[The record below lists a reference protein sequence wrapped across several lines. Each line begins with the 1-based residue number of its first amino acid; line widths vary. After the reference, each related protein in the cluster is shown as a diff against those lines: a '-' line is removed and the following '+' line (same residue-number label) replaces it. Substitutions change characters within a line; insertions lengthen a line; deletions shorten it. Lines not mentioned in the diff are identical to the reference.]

1 MTQRAELVDAINAAI
16 RQEDYRLAV
25 DNLDKLAELEGE
37 TEKILEFKYDFLIKL
52 GDFQAALEVIPKL
65 ERVCVRQSP
74 WHCLKAAEA
83 HLQLGHLDDGLTW
96 IEKAVN
102 KRAFRRVGVFD
113 LPVYGPLQG
122 NPRFI
127 RCVEKARDNIGLG
140 KPIPDFTVTLL
151 TGESLTLSDLR
162 GKVVLVDFWSTNCA
176 PCVKEI
182 PAIKNVYTQYHP
194 QGFEIIGIS
203 LDVDL
208 EKLTAFVRE
217 NDMQWPIVCSG
228 KSLLDETVQLYKV
241 NAQPSLWLVDREGI
255 LRYFDVRGESLEEA
269 VRGLLLET

>member
-1 MTQRAELVDAINAAI
+1 
-16 RQEDYRLAV
+16 
-25 DNLDKLAELEGE
+25 
-37 TEKILEFKYDFLIKL
+37 
-52 GDFQAALEVIPKL
+52 
-65 ERVCVRQSP
+65 
-74 WHCLKAAEA
+74 
-83 HLQLGHLDDGLTW
+83 
-96 IEKAVN
+96 
-102 KRAFRRVGVFD
+102 
-113 LPVYGPLQG
+113 
-122 NPRFI
+122 
-127 RCVEKARDNIGLG
+127 VEKARENIGLG

-182 PAIKNVYTQYHP
+182 PAIKNVYTQYHL

-228 KSLLDETVQLYKV
+228 KSLLDETVQLYNV

-255 LRYFDVRGESLEEA
+255 LRFFDVRGESLEEA

>member
-1 MTQRAELVDAINAAI
+1 MRQRADLVDAINAAI
-16 RQEDYRLAV
+16 RREDYQLAV

-37 TEKILEFKYDFLIKL
+37 TEKILEFKYDFLIRLEKY
-52 GDFQAALEVIPKL
+52 QAALDIIPNL
-65 ERVCVRQSP
+65 ESVCVRESP

-83 HLQLGHLDDGLTW
+83 HLQLGNHEDALAW

-102 KRAFRRVGVFD
+102 ERAFRRVGVFD
-113 LPVYGPLQG
+113 LPAYDPLREET
-122 NPRFI
+122 RFT
-127 RCVEKARDNIGLG
+127 RCVEKARENIGLG
-140 KPIPDFTVTLL
+140 KPLPDFTVTLL

-162 GKVVLVDFWSTNCA
+162 GKVVLVDFWSTNCP
-176 PCVKEI
+176 PCVKEM
-182 PAIKNVYTQYHP
+182 PALKNLYAKYHP

-217 NDMQWPIVCSG
+217 NDLRWKIVCSG

-241 NAQPSLWLVDREGI
+241 NAQPSLWLIDREGI
-255 LRYFDVRGESLEEA
+255 LRYFDVRGESLEQA
-269 VRGLLLET
+269 IRALL